1 MVSLLLIISFLLH
14 LISIYAI
21 YQLFQQ
27 LKMKQEDS
35 EEIAE
40 VFETYLQA
48 IKEENK
54 HLQNNLLNDQTDGN
68 MPDQSEE
75 KIIETKEQTV
85 ESRDLKKDINNF
97 SMPDIDVLDHVEA
110 SLESQVLQL
119 HSQGLSPSEIA
130 QKLNCGN
137 TEAELIIKLY
147 KKSNTNA

>member
-97 SMPDIDVLDHVEA
+97 SMPDIDVPDHVEA